1 MTLLTIGGHSHA
13 APYDYVSGMADR
25 HYATPLMLV
34 SLATSPLAGPTSWPL
49 LAILA
54 AYAANTKNEA
64 AVYVLILCLAWSTHI
79 AIRRTFDVTAARR
92 ELPALAFAV
101 LLGFIPLVAWR
112 VYSASHMIPGGLA
125 LDEQVGS
132 LATRIAERLPTV
144 AEHLLFRLH
153 QAGATWM
160 AIALTTLAGIG
171 SLKARQRILSPHEL
185 SVVAASITVCALIC
199 LVFVLTPHDY
209 VLHMNMA
216 MARLA
221 VLPTLLLG
229 AAAVVRLARLVRT
242 P

>member
-1 MTLLTIGGHSHA
+1 
-13 APYDYVSGMADR
+13 
-25 HYATPLMLV
+25 
-34 SLATSPLAGPTSWPL
+34 
-49 LAILA
+49 
-54 AYAANTKNEA
+54 
-64 AVYVLILCLAWSTHI
+64 
-79 AIRRTFDVTAARR
+79 
-92 ELPALAFAV
+92 
-101 LLGFIPLVAWR
+101 
-112 VYSASHMIPGGLA
+112 
-125 LDEQVGS
+125 
-132 LATRIAERLPTV
+132 
-144 AEHLLFRLH
+144 
-153 QAGATWM
+153 M